1 MNNCS
6 ILNVSGSKVDSMWG
20 RSVVEAY
27 AASHMSE
34 RPQEVRAHAR
44 GRAYRKALCCRSLP
58 GKNYC

>member
-1 MNNCS
+1 MGS
-6 ILNVSGSKVDSMWG
+6 VSADASAV
-20 RSVVEAY
+20 
-27 AASHMSE
+27 SHMSE